1 MQPSHPDPIKHRE
14 IGFRDP
20 HPDPEQ
26 ARSAARVLSCVEG
39 VVSVSVPNPERNL
52 LHVSYDITRIGLR
65 AVESLLVEFGFHL
78 DDSLLFKLKR
88 ALYYFTEQNEL
99 DNLGINRDQDHST
112 REVFMRCYRC
122 KSHGCR
128 DERPEYWRKYL

>member
-1 MQPSHPDPIKHRE
+1 MQTARAASIKHRE
-14 IGFRDP
+14 IGFRGP
-20 HPDPEQ
+20 HPDPRQ
-26 ARSAARVLSCVEG
+26 AHSAAEALGAVAG
-39 VVSVSVPNPERNL
+39 VVSVSVPNPTRNS
-52 LHVSYDITRIGLR
+52 LHISYDLTQIGLL
-65 AVESLLVEFGFHL
+65 AVESLLTELGFHL

-99 DNLGINRDQDHST
+99 DSRGITHDQDHNT

>member
-1 MQPSHPDPIKHRE
+1 MQPPPADSIKHRE

-20 HPDPEQ
+20 HPDPQQ
-26 ARSAARVLSCVEG
+26 ALSAAQVLGCVAG
-39 VVSVSVPNPERNL
+39 VVSVSVPSPARNIL
-52 LHVSYDITRIGLR
+52 RVSYDLTQIGLLS
-65 AVESLLVEFGFHL
+65 VESLLAELGFHL
-78 DDSLLFKLKR
+78 DDSLLYKLKR

-99 DNLGINRDQDHST
+99 DNRGINHDQDHNT
-112 REVFMRCYRC
+112 RDVFVRCYRG

>member
-20 HPDPEQ
+20 HPDPQQ
-26 ARSAARVLSCVEG
+26 AHSAAQVLGCVDG
-39 VVSVSVPNPERNL
+39 VVSVSVPSPARNL
-52 LHVSYDITRIGLR
+52 LYVSYDITRIGLR
-65 AVESLLVEFGFHL
+65 AVEALLVELGFHL

>member
-14 IGFRDP
+14 IGFRDT
-20 HPDPEQ
+20 HPDPQQ
-26 ARSAARVLSCVEG
+26 AHSAAQVLSCVDG
-39 VVSVSVPNPERNL
+39 VVSASVPSPARNI
-52 LHVSYDITRIGLR
+52 LHVSYDLSLIGLH
-65 AVESLLVEFGFHL
+65 AVESLLVELGFHL

-99 DNLGINRDQDHST
+99 DNLGITRDQDHST
-112 REVFMRCYRC
+112 RDVFVRCYRC
-122 KSHGCR
+122 KTHGCR

>member
-20 HPDPEQ
+20 HPDPQQ
-26 ARSAARVLSCVEG
+26 AHSAAQLLSGVEG
-39 VVSVSVPNPERNL
+39 VVSASVPNPAHNI
-52 LHVSYDITRIGLR
+52 LHVSYDLTLIGLH
-65 AVESLLVEFGFHL
+65 AVESLLVELGFHL

-99 DNLGINRDQDHST
+99 DNLGITRDQDHST
-112 REVFMRCYRC
+112 RDVFVRFYRG
-122 KSHGCR
+122 KTHGCS

>member
-20 HPDPEQ
+20 HPDPKQ
-26 ARSAARVLSCVEG
+26 AHSAAQLLTCVEG
-39 VVSVSVPNPERNL
+39 VVSVSVPSPARNL
-52 LHVSYDITRIGLR
+52 LCVSYDITRIGLR
-65 AVESLLVEFGFHL
+65 AVEALLVELGFHL

>member
-20 HPDPEQ
+20 HPGPQQ
-26 ARSAARVLSCVEG
+26 AHSAAQVLSCVEG
-39 VVSVSVPNPERNL
+39 IVSASVPSPTHNI
-52 LHVSYDITRIGLR
+52 LHVSYDLSLIGLY
-65 AVESLLVEFGFHL
+65 AVESLLVELGFHL

-99 DNLGINRDQDHST
+99 DNLGITRDQDHST
-112 REVFMRCYRC
+112 RDVFVRCYRGKTHC
-122 KSHGCR
+122 CR